1 MQLAGLLEPTLR
13 MPGAPG
19 ARRSVGQK
27 WDQGLAAVALE
38 KQWTK
43 PQIFEAYLN
52 LAPFRGD
59 LQGVGAAR

>member
-1 MQLAGLLEPTLR
+1 

-27 WDQGLAAVALE
+27 WDQGLAAVAME

-43 PQIFEAYLN
+43 PQILEAYLN
-52 LAPFRGD
+52 LARRSGGD
-59 LQGVGAAR
+59 LQGVGAASEILFSKSPAA